1 MADEPFE
8 VVDPSELSDADWAA
22 INKLWR
28 AQEDGGQNG
37 LSKALDELGSDPIR
51 YMKVIGALFPD
62 MVREAIRDEMAE
74 AGMTEEDL
82 REMVRKLESPA
93 RDQ

>member
-8 VVDPSELSDADWAA
+8 VVDPSELSDADWAD
-22 INKLWR
+22 INKLGR
-28 AQEDGGQNG
+28 ALEDGGQKG
-37 LSKALDELGSDPIR
+37 LSKALDELASDPIR

-74 AGMTEEDL
+74 AGMT
-82 REMVRKLESPA
+82 
-93 RDQ
+93 

>member
-22 INKLWR
+22 INKLRR

-37 LSKALDELGSDPIR
+37 LLKALDELGNDPIR

-74 AGMTEEDL
+74 AGITEEDL

>member
-1 MADEPFE
+1 
-8 VVDPSELSDADWAA
+8 
-22 INKLWR
+22 
-28 AQEDGGQNG
+28 
-37 LSKALDELGSDPIR
+37 
-51 YMKVIGALFPD
+51 MKVIGALFPD

-82 REMVRKLESPA
+82 REMVRRLESPA